1 MSEQLRNQEL
11 IEYIEQHP
19 KQDVMVRG
27 FARIQ
32 LIEEDGFAVA
42 GDSGWIENQ
51 ITNLGF
57 LNIVNQ
63 LGTSLSGS
71 KHSHLALG
79 SGTIPA
85 SNATTLDGEVVKRA
99 ALTAAS
105 SGSTAL
111 QMTATFASADGFVT
125 NTQNISNIGVF
136 ATSSGGTL
144 LSGTTY
150 ASSSCAVNQ
159 SVNTTYTWTFAG
171 A

>member
-1 MSEQLRNQEL
+1 MNHNQEL
-11 IEYIEQHP
+11 KEFIETHP
-19 KQDVMVRG
+19 KENAGVRG
-27 FARIQ
+27 FFRLQIVDD
-32 LIEEDGFAVA
+32 EFGVV
-42 GDSGWIENQ
+42 GDSKWQENQ

-71 KHSHLALG
+71 KHSHLGLG
-79 SGTIPA
+79 TGGVP
-85 SNATTLDGEVVKRA
+85 NATDTDLGGEVTKRA

-111 QMTATFASADGFVT
+111 QMTATFASADGFDT
-125 NTQNISNIGVF
+125 ATRDSSNIGVF
-136 ATSSGGTL
+136 ATSASGTL

-150 ASSSCAVNQ
+150 ASSSCATNQ
-159 SVNTTYTWTFAG
+159 SVHASYTWTFAG

>member
-1 MSEQLRNQEL
+1 MNKHNQEL
-11 IEYIEQHP
+11 KDFIASHP
-19 KQDVMVRG
+19 KENAGVRG
-27 FARIQ
+27 FFRVQIVD
-32 LIEEDGFAVA
+32 EEFGVV
-42 GDSGWIENQ
+42 GDSEWQENQ

-63 LGTSLSGS
+63 LGTTLTGS
-71 KHSHLALG
+71 KHSHLGLG
-79 SGTIPA
+79 TGGIP
-85 SNATTLDGEVVKRA
+85 NATDTTLAGEVVKRA
-99 ALTAAS
+99 AITAAS

-125 NTQNISNIGVF
+125 DTQAISNIGVF
-136 ATSSGGTL
+136 ATSAAGTL

-159 SVNTTYTWTFAG
+159 SVNCSYTWTFAG